1 MSRRFLILSTLGAS
15 AFAAAMCVP
24 RTALA
29 QSITASGQV
38 NPIRLVPDKSKTICG
53 TDPATDT
60 SCVSQRPVNLTPL
73 GISYQDCV
81 DDQWLRF
88 SVLLSG
94 FAGGDNVTVWASL
107 TSDCTAITDR
117 GGAGSVAAVCWQ
129 LNTGISDPVQNTAQT
144 YPFDVRVQDIVGN
157 EQHPPF
163 PAVYQ
168 PVSGANACNQQGG
181 FAAVPMYVDFVI
193 TDSENNG
200 VSGSY
205 QFNLNTDLVGPPA
218 PGGVNLTAGD
228 TLLNV
233 SWTANSDAD
242 TAGYMLFMDPLP
254 GGSTVTGALGE
265 GGSTAQQQDCP
276 DTGMPPLEAGDE
288 TGAGDEGGTSTEG
301 GALVDGAPIIDAT
314 TDAPSD
320 ASGAGGSD
328 ATPSGDSGCL
338 SVNQGGS
345 PRDAAGSGTCYDP
358 ILASGTTQDGGT
370 TTVELETSTTT
381 TVDGEVVSEE
391 GGTVVEG
398 SGGISGVSSSYAIG
412 VNEGFTIA
420 DKSVGNY
427 VLKNL
432 VNNVTYNVVV
442 SSVDGFGNVGPPS
455 QQSNEQNN
463 LTCDYPA
470 PINDFWSTYE
480 KDGGGAGGF
489 CSLESVGAGG
499 ESLLGA
505 GFVFVAA
512 AFLRRRRGK
521 AK

>member
-1 MSRRFLILSTLGAS
+1 MSRRLLIVSTLGAA
-15 AFAAAMCVP
+15 AFGAAMGIP

-94 FAGGDNVTVWASL
+94 FAGGDNVSVWASL

-117 GGAGSVAAVCWQ
+117 GGAGSVASVCWQ
-129 LNTGISDPVQNTAQT
+129 LNAGISDPVQNTAQT

-163 PAVYQ
+163 PAIYQ
-168 PVSGANACNQQGG
+168 PISGANACNQQGG

-242 TAGYMLFMDPLP
+242 TAGYMLFIDPPP
-254 GGSTVTGALGE
+254 GGSTTTGTVGAE
-265 GGSTAQQQDCP
+265 GSSTLQDCP
-276 DTGMPPLEAGDE
+276 DTGLPPLEAGDE
-288 TGAGDEGGTSTEG
+288 ADASDDSGAESD
-301 GALVDGAPIIDAT
+301 ALVDGAST
-314 TDAPSD
+314 TDASFD
-320 ASGAGGSD
+320 ASGAD
-328 ATPSGDSGCL
+328 ATPPGDAGCTT
-338 SVNQGGS
+338 VNHGGS
-345 PRDAAGSGTCYDP
+345 PRDASGSGTCYDP
-358 ILASGTTQDGGT
+358 VLASGTTQDGGT
-370 TTVELETSTTT
+370 TTVELEASTTT
-381 TVDGEVVSEE
+381 TVDGEVVETDA
-391 GGTVVEG
+391 GTVEEG
-398 SGGISGVSSSYAIG
+398 SGGISGVDSSYSIG

-427 VLKNL
+427 VIKNL

-455 QQSNEQNN
+455 QQTNTQGN
-463 LTCDYPA
+463 LTCNYPA

-480 KDGGGAGGF
+480 KDGGAGGGF

-499 ESLLGA
+499 ESLLGV
-505 GFVFVAA
+505 GFVFAAA
-512 AFLRRRRGK
+512 AFIRRRRRNVQ
-521 AK
+521 